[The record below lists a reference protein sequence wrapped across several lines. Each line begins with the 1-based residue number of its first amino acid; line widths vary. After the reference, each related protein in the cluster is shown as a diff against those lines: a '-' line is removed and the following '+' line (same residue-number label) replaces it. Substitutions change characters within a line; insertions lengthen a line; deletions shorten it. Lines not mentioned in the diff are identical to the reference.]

1 MWSVLDLMGPI
12 LGHTPC
18 LWHLTHHSS
27 LILQV
32 SEVAGSEIISTT
44 RCNWGSPRESCAK
57 KKNVSGW
64 WWSTRKNPQGEFDKA
79 VAVLP
84 AGSTTINPHLWSDL
98 PWGLPA
104 AGPLPVLLWQWDKD
118 FPAPKARQRMPGTC
132 FSMEHTNNTCLF
144 GGCVHASFGCWTKK
158 TCSLD
163 WGKQK
168 PEPQLLYGLICFF
181 FKLWHR
187 FRDIGRCSPCPTAN
201 PAIFPMGW
209 ATRPG
214 RLGRSIS
221 QQLNGFITWGWNQHI
236 SSLYLGFSRVL
247 RGLLSGYLWC
257 SLILHFLRDES
268 DEPSINPSCSDVRQ
282 STRVL
287 TQTFGKSVKLRGK
300 PSSISPI

>member
-181 FKLWHR
+181 SNCGTVSGILEDVHHVQLPTLPFFPWAGQPVL
-187 FRDIGRCSPCPTAN
+187 GGLGGASPSNWTASS
-201 PAIFPMGW
+201 PEDGISTYQVYTWDFP
-209 ATRPG
+209 
-214 RLGRSIS
+214 
-221 QQLNGFITWGWNQHI
+221 GFCEDYYQDTYDVHWFYTFWGMNRMNH
-236 SSLYLGFSRVL
+236 
-247 RGLLSGYLWC
+247 
-257 SLILHFLRDES
+257 
-268 DEPSINPSCSDVRQ
+268 P
-282 STRVL
+282 
-287 TQTFGKSVKLRGK
+287 
-300 PSSISPI
+300 

>member
-27 LILQV
+27 CRFRRSQAQKSSAQQGATEAVGGNRAQRKKMYLDDDDLQGRIPKESLTRLLLCFQQVPPLSTLIYGQICHEGYQLLGPCQ
-32 SEVAGSEIISTT
+32 SSSGNGIKTFLHPRRGSE
-44 RCNWGSPRESCAK
+44 CQEHVFP
-57 KKNVSGW
+57 
-64 WWSTRKNPQGEFDKA
+64 WSTQIIHVFLVG
-79 VAVLP
+79 
-84 AGSTTINPHLWSDL
+84 
-98 PWGLPA
+98 
-104 AGPLPVLLWQWDKD
+104 
-118 FPAPKARQRMPGTC
+118 
-132 FSMEHTNNTCLF
+132 
-144 GGCVHASFGCWTKK
+144 VHASFGCWTKK